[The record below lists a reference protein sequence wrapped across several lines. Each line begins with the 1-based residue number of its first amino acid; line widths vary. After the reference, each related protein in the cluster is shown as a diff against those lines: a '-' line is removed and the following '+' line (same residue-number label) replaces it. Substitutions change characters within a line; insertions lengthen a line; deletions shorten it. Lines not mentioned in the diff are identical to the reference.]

1 MKHLYNG
8 VAALLQSS
16 IPELR
21 WIDQDTGQLEY
32 YTLRPGLDF
41 PAALIDVSYPQ
52 CDNIGAGSEQRCA
65 AEIIVRVVF
74 EVWSDTN
81 MSAPEEVRQL
91 ALSMYDTLDL
101 IRANLHNC
109 KIATGETLYRV
120 SVRSEKREDGLKVFN
135 IAFKTKT
142 TEK

>member
-8 VAALLQSS
+8 VAALLQTN

-41 PAALIDVSYPQ
+41 PAALIDISYNQ
-52 CDNIGAGSEQRCA
+52 CDNIGAGGEQRCTA
-65 AEIIVRVVF
+65 DINIRVVF
-74 EVWSDTN
+74 EVWSETN
-81 MSAPEEVRQL
+81 MAAPEDVREL
-91 ALSMYDTLDL
+91 ALTMYDTMAL
-101 IRANLHNC
+101 IKKNLHNC
-109 KIATGETLYRV
+109 QIATGETLYRV
-120 SVRSEKREDGLKVFN
+120 SVRPEKREDGLKVFN
-135 IAFKTKT
+135 IIFKTKT